1 MKSVRSRLTVTF
13 IGLIAVILAVIWG
26 VNKWYL
32 EDFYVTKKVQ
42 ALNAMY
48 TAIDAQIAENKDN
61 GITIEEAMER
71 DRDANGNITEGNLQ
85 RLIRNFSDS
94 ANVSVLIIDNSTE
107 DATVYSTSRDTKF
120 LKDRVDRYI
129 FGWAKAKYTIEEA
142 MERDRDANGNITE
155 GNLQRLIRNFSDSAN
170 VSVLIIDNSTEDA
183 TVYSTS
189 RDTKFL
195 KDRVDRYIF
204 GWAKAKYTIL
214 EENEQYKIQKTY
226 DPQRESMY
234 LESWGFFTDNS
245 TAFIMSAPLS
255 SVGESVRLANQF
267 LLYVGIIAA
276 AIGGLVIYLT
286 ARQISKPIYRLSNL
300 SERMSNLDFEAK
312 YEPEKHEM
320 EEIQVLGNS
329 MNTLSE
335 RLEETISE
343 LKSANNQLT
352 KDIEE
357 KTKIDE
363 MRKEFIANVSHEL
376 KTPIALI
383 QGYAEGLQEGMG
395 EEKESRDYYCDVI
408 VDEANKMN
416 QMVKQL
422 LTLSSLESGN
432 DKPVMD
438 RFNLTE
444 LIKGVV
450 NASKILIEQNQIRVE
465 FDDQTPVYVWADEFK
480 IEQVVTNYL
489 SNAIHHIDGEK
500 KIIIRMIPENGLVRV
515 SVFNTGTPIPEEAIP
530 NLWTKFYKVDKA
542 RTRAYG
548 GTGIGLSI
556 VKAIMDAHNQQ
567 YGVKNW
573 ENGVEFW
580 FTLDGR
586 NS

>member
-1 MKSVRSRLTVTF
+1 MKSIRSRLTVIF

-32 EDFYVTKKVQ
+32 EDFYVSKKVQ
-42 ALNAMY
+42 ALNEAY
-48 TAIDAQIAENKDN
+48 TAIDSRIRENKER
-61 GITIEEAMER
+61 GITIAKAMER
-71 DRDANGNITEGNLQ
+71 ERDANGNITEGNLQ
-85 RLIRNFSDS
+85 RLIRD
-94 ANVSVLIIDNSTE
+94 
-107 DATVYSTSRDTKF
+107 
-120 LKDRVDRYI
+120 
-129 FGWAKAKYTIEEA
+129 
-142 MERDRDANGNITE
+142 
-155 GNLQRLIRNFSDSAN
+155 FSDSAN

-214 EENEQYKIQKTY
+214 EENDQYKIQKTY

-234 LESWGFFTDNS
+234 LESWGFFSDNS

-255 SVGESVRLANQF
+255 SIGESVRLSNQF

-276 AIGGLVIYLT
+276 VVGGLIIYLVT
-286 ARQISKPIYRLSNL
+286 KQITMPIYKLSNL
-300 SERMSNLDFEAK
+300 SERMSDLDFNVR
-312 YEPEKHEM
+312 YEPGKHDM
-320 EEIQVLGNS
+320 EEIRVLGNT
-329 MNTLSE
+329 MNKLSG

-363 MRKEFIANVSHEL
+363 MRKEFITNVSHEL

-416 QMVKQL
+416 KMVKQL

-432 DKPVMD
+432 DKPVME

-444 LIKGVV
+444 MIRGVV
-450 NASKILIEQNQIRVE
+450 NASKILIEQNGIRVE
-465 FDDQTPVYVWADEFK
+465 FDDQTPVFVWADEFK

-500 KIIIRMIPENGLVRV
+500 KIIIKMIPENGIVRV
-515 SVFNTGTPIPEEAIP
+515 SVFNTGTPIPKEAIP

-556 VKAIMDAHNQQ
+556 VKAIMEAHNQQ

-580 FTLDGR
+580 FTLDGS

>member
-107 DATVYSTSRDTKF
+107 DV
-120 LKDRVDRYI
+120 
-129 FGWAKAKYTIEEA
+129 
-142 MERDRDANGNITE
+142 
-155 GNLQRLIRNFSDSAN
+155 
-170 VSVLIIDNSTEDA
+170 

-300 SERMSNLDFEAK
+300 SKRMSNLDFEAK

-450 NASKILIEQNQIRVE
+450 NASKILIEQNQIQVE

>member
-1 MKSVRSRLTVTF
+1 MKHKKIFRFHSIRHRIMLIFV
-13 IGLIAVILAVIWG
+13 GLMAAMLLAIWG
-26 VNKWYL
+26 VNTWWL
-32 EDFYVTKKVQ
+32 EGYYVDQKLKVMEQAYTDIDNAIQEKVGENENIGDVLREELEQEWDIWKQTAKGDTGSDSEEEPSGADEAEPSDQTDEDIPAALPEDIPQEQGTLLGTIRTYSEQNNIAITLIDSDTGKALVSSGRDSDFLTQK
-42 ALNAMY
+42 
-48 TAIDAQIAENKDN
+48 
-61 GITIEEAMER
+61 
-71 DRDANGNITEGNLQ
+71 LQ
-85 RLIRNFSDS
+85 RY
-94 ANVSVLIIDNSTE
+94 VLGMGHKHMEILKQHDNYVVEKNRDFRSSST
-107 DATVYSTSRDTKF
+107 Y
-120 LKDRVDRYI
+120 
-129 FGWAKAKYTIEEA
+129 
-142 MERDRDANGNITE
+142 M
-155 GNLQRLIRNFSDSAN
+155 
-170 VSVLIIDNSTEDA
+170 
-183 TVYSTS
+183 
-189 RDTKFL
+189 
-195 KDRVDRYIF
+195 
-204 GWAKAKYTIL
+204 
-214 EENEQYKIQKTY
+214 
-226 DPQRESMY
+226 
-234 LESWGFFTDNS
+234 ESWGYFSDNR
-245 TAFIMSAPLS
+245 TMFIMSMPLAS
-255 SVGESVRLANQF
+255 IRESVALSNRF
-267 LLYVGIIAA
+267 TTWVGLSVLVFGSIMMCFVTNRITKPIMKLSALSEEMSKLNFDVA
-276 AIGGLVIYLT
+276 YEDDAEDEVGVLGRSMNSLSHSLKDAIGALQDANKQLQHDI
-286 ARQISKPIYRLSNL
+286 
-300 SERMSNLDFEAK
+300 D
-312 YEPEKHEM
+312 EK
-320 EEIQVLGNS
+320 IQ
-329 MNTLSE
+329 
-335 RLEETISE
+335 
-343 LKSANNQLT
+343 
-352 KDIEE
+352 
-357 KTKIDE
+357 IDE

-450 NASKILIEQNQIRVE
+450 NASKILIEQNQIQVE

>member
-1 MKSVRSRLTVTF
+1 MKSIRSRLTVTF

-26 VNKWYL
+26 VNKWCL

-42 ALNAMY
+42 ALNGAY
-48 TAIDAQIAENKDN
+48 EAIDSRIEENKEN
-61 GITIEEAMER
+61 GISIEDAMRREK
-71 DRDANGNITEGNLQ
+71 DADGNITEGNLQ

-120 LKDRVDRYI
+120 LKDRI
-129 FGWAKAKYTIEEA
+129 
-142 MERDRDANGNITE
+142 
-155 GNLQRLIRNFSDSAN
+155 
-170 VSVLIIDNSTEDA
+170 
-183 TVYSTS
+183 
-189 RDTKFL
+189 
-195 KDRVDRYIF
+195 DRYIF

-214 EENEQYKIQKTY
+214 EENDQYKIQKTY

-234 LESWGFFTDNS
+234 LESWGFFSDNS

-255 SVGESVRLANQF
+255 SIGESVRLANQF
-267 LLYVGIIAA
+267 LLYVGMIAVL
-276 AIGGLVIYLT
+276 IGALVVYLV
-286 ARQISKPIYRLSNL
+286 AKQITMPIYKLSNL
-300 SERMSNLDFEAK
+300 SERMSDLDFNAK
-312 YEPEKHEM
+312 YESGKHDM

-363 MRKEFIANVSHEL
+363 MRKDFIANVSHEL

-416 QMVKQL
+416 
-422 LTLSSLESGN
+422 
-432 DKPVMD
+432 
-438 RFNLTE
+438 TE
-444 LIKGVV
+444 LVRGVV
-450 NASKILIEQNQIRVE
+450 NASKILLEQNEIQVD
-465 FDDQTPVYVWADEFK
+465 FDAQTPVYVWADEFK

-500 KIIIRMIPENGLVRV
+500 KIIIKMLPENNIVRV
-515 SVFNTGTPIPEEAIP
+515 SVFNTGTPIPEDAIP

-580 FTLDGR
+580 FTLDGS

>member
-1 MKSVRSRLTVTF
+1 
-13 IGLIAVILAVIWG
+13 
-26 VNKWYL
+26 
-32 EDFYVTKKVQ
+32 
-42 ALNAMY
+42 
-48 TAIDAQIAENKDN
+48 
-61 GITIEEAMER
+61 
-71 DRDANGNITEGNLQ
+71 
-85 RLIRNFSDS
+85 
-94 ANVSVLIIDNSTE
+94 
-107 DATVYSTSRDTKF
+107 
-120 LKDRVDRYI
+120 
-129 FGWAKAKYTIEEA
+129 
-142 MERDRDANGNITE
+142 
-155 GNLQRLIRNFSDSAN
+155 
-170 VSVLIIDNSTEDA
+170 
-183 TVYSTS
+183 
-189 RDTKFL
+189 
-195 KDRVDRYIF
+195 
-204 GWAKAKYTIL
+204 
-214 EENEQYKIQKTY
+214 
-226 DPQRESMY
+226 MY

-357 KTKIDE
+357 KTKLDE

-450 NASKILIEQNQIRVE
+450 NASKILIEQNQIQVE

>member
-1 MKSVRSRLTVTF
+1 M
-13 IGLIAVILAVIWG
+13 
-26 VNKWYL
+26 
-32 EDFYVTKKVQ
+32 
-42 ALNAMY
+42 
-48 TAIDAQIAENKDN
+48 
-61 GITIEEAMER
+61 
-71 DRDANGNITEGNLQ
+71 
-85 RLIRNFSDS
+85 SD
-94 ANVSVLIIDNSTE
+94 
-107 DATVYSTSRDTKF
+107 
-120 LKDRVDRYI
+120 
-129 FGWAKAKYTIEEA
+129 
-142 MERDRDANGNITE
+142 
-155 GNLQRLIRNFSDSAN
+155 
-170 VSVLIIDNSTEDA
+170 
-183 TVYSTS
+183 
-189 RDTKFL
+189 
-195 KDRVDRYIF
+195 
-204 GWAKAKYTIL
+204 
-214 EENEQYKIQKTY
+214 
-226 DPQRESMY
+226 
-234 LESWGFFTDNS
+234 
-245 TAFIMSAPLS
+245 
-255 SVGESVRLANQF
+255 
-267 LLYVGIIAA
+267 
-276 AIGGLVIYLT
+276 
-286 ARQISKPIYRLSNL
+286 
-300 SERMSNLDFEAK
+300 LDFNAK
-312 YEPEKHEM
+312 YESGKHDM

-335 RLEETISE
+335 RLEETISA

-363 MRKEFIANVSHEL
+363 MRKDFIANVSHEL

-416 QMVKQL
+416 KMVKQL

-444 LIKGVV
+444 LVRGVV
-450 NASKILIEQNQIRVE
+450 NASKILLEQNEIQVD
-465 FDDQTPVYVWADEFK
+465 FDAQTPVYVWADEFK

-500 KIIIRMIPENGLVRV
+500 KIIIKMIPENGIVRI
-515 SVFNTGTPIPEEAIP
+515 SVFNTGTPIPEDAIP

-580 FTLDGR
+580 FTLDGS

>member
-94 ANVSVLIIDNSTE
+94 ANVSVLII
-107 DATVYSTSRDTKF
+107 
-120 LKDRVDRYI
+120 
-129 FGWAKAKYTIEEA
+129 
-142 MERDRDANGNITE
+142 
-155 GNLQRLIRNFSDSAN
+155 
-170 VSVLIIDNSTEDA
+170 
-183 TVYSTS
+183 
-189 RDTKFL
+189 DTKFL

-286 ARQISKPIYRLSNL
+286 ARQISKPI
-300 SERMSNLDFEAK
+300 
-312 YEPEKHEM
+312 
-320 EEIQVLGNS
+320 
-329 MNTLSE
+329 
-335 RLEETISE
+335 
-343 LKSANNQLT
+343 
-352 KDIEE
+352 
-357 KTKIDE
+357 
-363 MRKEFIANVSHEL
+363 
-376 KTPIALI
+376 
-383 QGYAEGLQEGMG
+383 
-395 EEKESRDYYCDVI
+395 
-408 VDEANKMN
+408 
-416 QMVKQL
+416 
-422 LTLSSLESGN
+422 
-432 DKPVMD
+432 
-438 RFNLTE
+438 
-444 LIKGVV
+444 
-450 NASKILIEQNQIRVE
+450 
-465 FDDQTPVYVWADEFK
+465 
-480 IEQVVTNYL
+480 
-489 SNAIHHIDGEK
+489 
-500 KIIIRMIPENGLVRV
+500 
-515 SVFNTGTPIPEEAIP
+515 
-530 NLWTKFYKVDKA
+530 
-542 RTRAYG
+542 
-548 GTGIGLSI
+548 
-556 VKAIMDAHNQQ
+556 
-567 YGVKNW
+567 
-573 ENGVEFW
+573 
-580 FTLDGR
+580 
-586 NS
+586 